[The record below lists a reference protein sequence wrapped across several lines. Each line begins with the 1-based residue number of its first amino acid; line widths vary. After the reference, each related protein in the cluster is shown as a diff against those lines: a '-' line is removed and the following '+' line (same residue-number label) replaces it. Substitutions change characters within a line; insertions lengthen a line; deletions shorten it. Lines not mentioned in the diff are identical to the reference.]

1 MVEFSI
7 AVFHVYLWSSCFRC
21 IPLSI
26 WKWNVLTFVWLNFTY
41 LHDFVGHIRCTLGM
55 FCSSIVTRSV
65 FCPHYHT
72 LMRSQRYA
80 ARCVM
85 GCDGPRFILVCPEG
99 HPAGGSHFAAVALQL
114 ALAFPTGARRK
125 LLEQGKVISH
135 SGAVPA
141 VPPASVVLSRDAQDG
156 APAHWGDIITAAAG
170 HRRRLCAVTSF
181 ISAVSLSLS
190 ENDQKSKSV
199 PQKPSPVHRW
209 GGRAEKKRRGG
220 KKKEENGKESC

>member
-1 MVEFSI
+1 
-7 AVFHVYLWSSCFRC
+7 
-21 IPLSI
+21 
-26 WKWNVLTFVWLNFTY
+26 
-41 LHDFVGHIRCTLGM
+41 M

-190 ENDQKSKSV
+190 QKMIRNQNLFCKNP
-199 PQKPSPVHRW
+199 PQFTAEEDVRRRK
-209 GGRAEKKRRGG
+209 GGEGKKGG
-220 KKKEENGKESC
+220 KWKRKLLMSLNHERLGLGLE